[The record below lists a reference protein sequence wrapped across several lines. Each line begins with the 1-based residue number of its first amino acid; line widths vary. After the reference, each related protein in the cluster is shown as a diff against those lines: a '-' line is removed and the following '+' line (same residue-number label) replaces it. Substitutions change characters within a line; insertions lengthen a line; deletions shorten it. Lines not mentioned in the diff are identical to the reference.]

1 MDEGSIL
8 DVGIPL
14 RHSSPTIVDK
24 PLIDRLEVTFVD
36 QDAKTVDYRPQVV
49 AYLGPQS
56 CNDL

>member
-36 QDAKTVDYRPQVV
+36 QDAKTEDFRPEVRATLVQ
-49 AYLGPQS
+49 PW
-56 CNDL
+56 